1 MVMNKLLL
9 LNMNVS
15 GCLVGFVQF
24 HVLTFLLPCCD
35 VRVETMISSSLF
47 CKGLMYY
54 CISSSV
60 CVKHVKVS
68 TVCSWY
74 LILYVGSQALDV
86 Q

>member
-1 MVMNKLLL
+1 VVMNKLLL

-35 VRVETMISSSLF
+35 VRVKTMISSSLF

-54 CISSSV
+54 CIYSRLSLSLSLSLL
-60 CVKHVKVS
+60 VS
-68 TVCSWY
+68 NMNSMSYEVRID
-74 LILYVGSQALDV
+74 L
-86 Q
+86 